1 MQAKG
6 GRVLSSL
13 LRVRLCRAVATAIL
27 AAPLI
32 LMAMLGISF
41 LLLGFSNWTE
51 AVQESLVYGVPM
63 LLAAT
68 FVLCFA
74 MDVSQRRTY
83 WQWIWPIVIIGP
95 HLAFLNAVLVQM
107 TVGGA
112 YAFFIASQMG
122 FEQNQAAFVYLMA
135 LVVMVPASLLSGLLV
150 RTLWGVA
157 CRIWPSPKQSGAT
170 A

>member
-1 MQAKG
+1 
-6 GRVLSSL
+6 
-13 LRVRLCRAVATAIL
+13 
-27 AAPLI
+27 
-32 LMAMLGISF
+32 
-41 LLLGFSNWTE
+41 
-51 AVQESLVYGVPM
+51 
-63 LLAAT
+63 
-68 FVLCFA
+68 
-74 MDVSQRRTY
+74 
-83 WQWIWPIVIIGP
+83 VIIGP

-112 YAFFIASQMG
+112 YVFIIASQMG